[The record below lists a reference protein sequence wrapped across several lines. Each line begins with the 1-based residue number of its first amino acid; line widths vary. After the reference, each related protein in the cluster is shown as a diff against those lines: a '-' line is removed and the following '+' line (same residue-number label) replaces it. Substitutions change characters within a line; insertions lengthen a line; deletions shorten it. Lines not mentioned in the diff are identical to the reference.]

1 MPSGAVVGF
10 AVDINALEQREAEL
24 KQAKFFGHGL
34 SFLLLDID
42 WFKSVNDRFGHQM
55 GGQALIA
62 AAD

>member
-10 AVDINALEQREAEL
+10 AVDINALKQREAEL

-55 GGQALIA
+55 GDQALVA